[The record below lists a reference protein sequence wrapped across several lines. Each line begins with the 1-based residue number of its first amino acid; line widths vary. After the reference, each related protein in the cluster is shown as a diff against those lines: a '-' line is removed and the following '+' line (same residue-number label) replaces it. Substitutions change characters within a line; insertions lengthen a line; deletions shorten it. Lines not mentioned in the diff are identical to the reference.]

1 MDKRLVF
8 CILIV
13 FLKPS
18 GAFPQ
23 PKCKDGLENT
33 NGVCCSKCPAG
44 KRQASPCTQHGEEGK
59 CEECDDGTFIE
70 HANVLHHCLKCTQ
83 CRPEDQEVVRQCT
96 HTQDGE
102 CQCKA
107 GGFCAPDQPC
117 EVCRKC
123 SRCKKDEVMV
133 RNCTATSNTECKKG
147 QLDASPASGNALWW
161 LPVLVI
167 GVFVAIG
174 VLGCFVLKRR
184 TATDSPMNPH
194 DKQKA
199 GNSDS
204 DEDSGNE
211 RSSGEAQRLSCLGGM
226 MPWRLVRASGA
237 EEERKALRD
246 SPGSSASN
254 SQHNLTAFPYP
265 YPGFP
270 APPAQ
275 AGPTAP
281 VQPDRREEEE
291 EEFPELVA
299 VNGEESL
306 RKCFEYFEDVD
317 VRLHSRFFRHLDVA
331 DNVIKSKDHLAYY
344 DRIHELLTIWVEK
357 AGRGATLNDLL
368 RALLNLKQRRTAEII
383 KEKAIRNGHY
393 VEAQG
398 SP

>member
-226 MPWRLVRASGA
+226 MPWRL
-237 EEERKALRD
+237 
-246 SPGSSASN
+246 
-254 SQHNLTAFPYP
+254 
-265 YPGFP
+265 
-270 APPAQ
+270 
-275 AGPTAP
+275 
-281 VQPDRREEEE
+281 EEEE